1 VTGVD
6 ISLACGLLISFYLF
20 WRIDQLHHRLRRVES
35 DGLLREVITVSVQ
48 LSREYFSEAL
58 KLSDEEIDGS
68 PQAVRGMRLRLL
80 TWKAH
85 YTGDIAFFRGP
96 GEDPKRESVY
106 EFPTVSFQFPLELAR
121 CCLFGEADE
130 RQDSV
135 SGFGPGSP
143 EKLAVLLSH
152 KAIIIRARDGRFDWR
167 VSSGHSYKPGPS
179 DLVIPIRED
188 DLHDYLDTYGHDDL
202 DWVMVAGHARRYK
215 RDGRWATWSM
225 TAIYPEA
232 LSSTTSVLDK
242 SAVKPNDKDKM
253 IDDNL

>member
-20 WRIDQLHHRLRRVES
+20 WPIDQLHHRLRRVES

-96 GEDPKRESVY
+96 GEGPKRESVY

-152 KAIIIRARDGRFDWR
+152 
-167 VSSGHSYKPGPS
+167 
-179 DLVIPIRED
+179 
-188 DLHDYLDTYGHDDL
+188 
-202 DWVMVAGHARRYK
+202 
-215 RDGRWATWSM
+215 
-225 TAIYPEA
+225 
-232 LSSTTSVLDK
+232 
-242 SAVKPNDKDKM
+242 
-253 IDDNL
+253 

>member
-1 VTGVD
+1 MTGVD

-48 LSREYFSEAL
+48 LSR
-58 KLSDEEIDGS
+58 DEEIDGS